1 MPLGLIIANK
11 AYSSWSLRP
20 WLLMAT
26 MHIPFEETVVNIYDE
41 PGKKKLRR
49 LSPTGKA
56 PVLTDGD
63 VRVWESLAIMEYLHE
78 KYPAKNIWPKNRAAR
93 AFARAISNEMHA
105 GFVPLRQHCPT
116 NFRRAPK
123 LRPLTP
129 EAAENVRR
137 IEIIWAEARETF
149 GSKKKPFLFGDFCAA
164 DAMFAPI
171 VNRLHIY
178 EAPVSPQ
185 TRDYMEAI
193 MALPAWE
200 AWHKDAAKEKWRHE
214 GYDSL

>member
-26 MHIPFEETVVNIYDE
+26 MHVPFEETVVNIYDE

>member
-56 PVLTDGD
+56 PVLTDGE

-123 LRPLTP
+123 LRALTP

-149 GSKKKPFLFGDFCAA
+149 GSKKKLFLFGEFCAA